1 MPNTKI
7 FGVPKSGDKIQ
18 TTLITHATLRQLKLH
33 ALPAIVLD
41 CKVLKRKSDN
51 AMLLICATN
60 VIFCLE
66 LVLDKNQLQILPLAI
81 GSLKLLRIL
90 NLAENK
96 YNSCTSIKYS
106 EIFIFSLG

>member
-96 YNSCTSIKYS
+96 YITLAQALNTPKFS
-106 EIFIFSLG
+106 FSL

>member
-66 LVLDKNQLQILPLAI
+66 LVLDKNQLQFLPLAI

-96 YNSCTSIKYS
+96 YTSCTALITPN
-106 EIFIFSLG
+106 FLLLTL